1 MAASGEELK
10 SLLSSA
16 SLVIVGGLVGATGR
30 LAERVIIGRV
40 LSPADYGEVS
50 IGLAMLTFVTTLSL
64 VGFTQGVPRYL
75 SRYES
80 DEQRRGVWVSGIVF
94 AGLVGVVAGAA
105 VFASAGFLTENLL
118 DEADSVRLVQLFAV
132 AVPFVV
138 GMQIGVGAIRGHENT
153 IYKTYVQDLLY
164 PVGRIVLIF
173 ALLSAGYGIVV
184 VGYAYLAAAIA
195 AFVLS
200 HVLLSRLM
208 TLRGPFET
216 HTREMLAFSAP
227 LVISTVMSTM
237 LTQTDTL
244 MLGYFRASEEAGLYS
259 AAYTLGTGMLVVL
272 SAFGFLYLPLASRLD
287 SDGQRDEVGTIYQT
301 TTKWVYIVTF
311 PAFLTFVVFPRDI
324 LRIIF
329 GASYEPAALALIIV
343 SIGFFLSA
351 AVGRDR
357 ETLSALGE
365 TNYIL
370 VGNVAGFVFNF
381 LVNLVLIPQYGMEGA
396 AVTSAVSMA
405 IVHVIVCGIL
415 KLRFG
420 ITPFSDE
427 SVRTF
432 VLLPLAL
439 IPPALVLSNWVSLS
453 TLTLLP
459 FLVVVGL
466 LGIAVVAVGGAL
478 QEEDLIVVEF
488 IEDLLG
494 VRIPLVRRYF
504 PT

>member
-1 MAASGEELK
+1 MGSSGDELK

-16 SLVIVGGLVGATGR
+16 SLVIVGGLVGSTGK
-30 LAERVIIGRV
+30 LAERVIIGRE

-50 IGLAMLTFVTTLSL
+50 IGLAVLTFVTTLSL

-80 DEQRRGVWVSGIVF
+80 DEERRGVWVSGIV
-94 AGLVGVVAGAA
+94 LAGAIA
-105 VFASAGFLTENLL
+105 VVVGAGVFASAGFLTENLL
-118 DEADSVRLVQLFAV
+118 DNADSVRLIQLFGL

-153 IYKTYVQDLLY
+153 VYKTYVQDLLY
-164 PVGRIVLIF
+164 PIGRIVLIF
-173 ALLSAGYGIVV
+173 GLLSLGYGVV
-184 VGYAYLAAAIA
+184 MVGYAYLVAAIA

-208 TLRGPFET
+208 RLRGQFRT
-216 HTREMLAFSAP
+216 HTREMLRFSAP

-244 MLGYFRASEEAGLYS
+244 MLGYFRASEEAGMYS

-287 SDGQRDEVGTIYQT
+287 SDGQRDDVGVIYQT
-301 TTKWVYIVTF
+301 TTKWVYIITF

-324 LRIIF
+324 LRIVF
-329 GASYEPAALALIIV
+329 GSAYESAALALIIV

-396 AVTSAVSMA
+396 AFTSAVSMA
-405 IVHVIVCGIL
+405 IVHVVVCGIL
-415 KLRFG
+415 KLRFD
-420 ITPFSDE
+420 ITPFSNE

-432 VLLPLAL
+432 VLLPVVL

-453 TLTLLP
+453 ALTLLP
-459 FLVVVGL
+459 FLVVTGL
-466 LGIAVVAVGGAL
+466 LGIGVVTVGGAL
-478 QEEDLIVVEF
+478 QAEDLVVVEF
-488 IEDLLG
+488 VEDRTG

-504 PT
+504 PA